1 LKLKSLSEIEMKTGN
16 AVGFSEF
23 MRLIMSSLPN
33 EEIYVDG
40 ARQIDLTACPLRGQ
54 SPGR

>member
-40 ARQIDLTACPLRGQ
+40 ARQIDLTACPLRGR